1 MRNSLIGI
9 ADCKFFIQFRMGTFP
24 TSVLNSS
31 EMLKDNFNQQAHSR
45 QLNSG
50 TLNSKKLNSN
60 ICHISPLIRLEP
72 NLTDLLIRENL
83 PVHQEL
89 QENRNSGILCRRPAE
104 NQEPQEQKIE
114 AINILCRQMS
124 ILSFSFHCTQK
135 HSFQK
140 SWKWLGIPDIYFST
154 VSRSLRT
161 DWPSQIGNRT
171 QRFFIIH
178 PVR

>member
-1 MRNSLIGI
+1 MHNSLIGI
-9 ADCKFFIQFRMGTFP
+9 AECKFFIQFRMGTFP

-89 QENRNSGILCRRPAE
+89 QENRNKWHSLQQASSKSRTPRTE
-104 NQEPQEQKIE
+104 NRSNQHSLQIDVDPKLFIPLHPKAQFLEKLEMAGYSRYIFSNREQKP
-114 AINILCRQMS
+114 AN
-124 ILSFSFHCTQK
+124 
-135 HSFQK
+135 
-140 SWKWLGIPDIYFST
+140 
-154 VSRSLRT
+154 
-161 DWPSQIGNRT
+161 
-171 QRFFIIH
+171 
-178 PVR
+178 